1 MLFNQYRG
9 EKIGFR
15 QRIICNCC
23 NAEFEEE
30 PSSCPVCDF
39 VTETQTKIDNMKNE
53 DEYRSI
59 GISISRDLEDCIPKF
74 DLFNMLNRKA
84 KELGFKN

>member
-1 MLFNQYRG
+1 MKLYEKRYSG

-23 NAEFEEE
+23 NTEFLEE

-39 VTETQTKIDNMKNE
+39 VTETKRKIENMKTE
-53 DEYRSI
+53 TEYRE
-59 GISISRDLEDCIPKF
+59 ISVSKNLEDSIPKF
-74 DLFNMLNRKA
+74 DLYNMINMKS
-84 KELGFKN
+84 KELGLKD